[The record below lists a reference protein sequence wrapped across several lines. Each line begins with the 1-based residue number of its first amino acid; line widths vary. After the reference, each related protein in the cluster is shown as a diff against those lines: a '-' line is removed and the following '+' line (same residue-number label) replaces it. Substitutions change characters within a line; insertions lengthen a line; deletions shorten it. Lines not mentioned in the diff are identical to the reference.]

1 MRTSLATLAA
11 ALAVGVFAFPAFGK
25 TDAKDTKKTKDAPSI
40 HWAHTYAAAVDEAQD
55 RGTVIFAT
63 FHIDH

>member
-25 TDAKDTKKTKDAPSI
+25 TDAKDTKKGKDVAQV
-40 HWAHTYAAAVDEAQD
+40 HWAHTYAAAIDEAQD
-55 RGTVIFAT
+55 RGAVIFAT